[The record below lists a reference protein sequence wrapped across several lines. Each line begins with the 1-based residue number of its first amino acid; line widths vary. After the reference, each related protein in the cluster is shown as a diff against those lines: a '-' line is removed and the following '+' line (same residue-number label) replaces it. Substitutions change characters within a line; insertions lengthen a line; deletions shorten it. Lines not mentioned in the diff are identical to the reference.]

1 MLVYIVHRC
10 TIQVL
15 FCIFGGTFYEKREKF
30 IFDWRNCKS
39 TRCDNYEQ
47 RGLIQP
53 DIKEGT
59 TGNRYYTIDS
69 FTKLRSIR
77 IFQNLGLSLDEI
89 RAYFNDSSDILPL
102 IRRLEKLRD
111 ELNLNIEKL
120 YERVQTGEAQIKTIR
135 LERQRIYRRSYHS
148 ETIAE
153 RTVALR
159 NTALE
164 AMHAYGTDT
173 TRRMYFTE
181 YPVTAKAEVSFCV
194 AIPPESEGE
203 FVEWTESMPAL
214 CIYHHGAYEEMYDVV
229 QKLLEYAKE
238 NGLEPRGMVRNTYL
252 EGPPQ
257 HKDPH
262 KFITQVA
269 LPLK

>member
-1 MLVYIVHRC
+1 MKKEKN
-10 TIQVL
+10 L
-15 FCIFGGTFYEKREKF
+15 FSIGEIAKALGV
-30 IFDWRNCKS
+30 
-39 TRCDNYEQ
+39 TRRIILNYEQ

-181 YPVTAKAEVSFCV
+181 YPVTAKRFPSAWRFRPKARGNLSNGQ
-194 AIPPESEGE
+194 S
-203 FVEWTESMPAL
+203 L
-214 CIYHHGAYEEMYDVV
+214 CLRSA
-229 QKLLEYAKE
+229 
-238 NGLEPRGMVRNTYL
+238 
-252 EGPPQ
+252 
-257 HKDPH
+257 
-262 KFITQVA
+262 FITTGRMRRCMTWCKSFWNMPRKTA
-269 LPLK
+269 